1 MNKKYQQK
9 LLDIINEEIEYFLLE
24 QDPNAPPAPTPP
36 ADPSAPPSASPSTSS
51 GSPPAPTPPADPSA
65 SGGSPPA
72 DPNAPPDNDKKDDKD
87 DIKKKIESLSKKYD
101 EDIRKTILAKLQNG
115 GERKEAEDILRY
127 VEKNKNE
134 TDPEK
139 LVPKNVIK
147 TIEKLQKDFDIKTP
161 PPEPESP
168 EKPEE
173 KPPAASPSPVT
184 ESRLQKLV
192 REYLTYKKLYLRSQ

>member
-1 MNKKYQQK
+1 MVIFHKGLFIAVMNKKYQQK

-24 QDPNAPPAPTPP
+24 QDP
-36 ADPSAPPSASPSTSS
+36 SA
-51 GSPPAPTPPADPSA
+51 PPAPTPPADPSA

-72 DPNAPPDNDKKDDKD
+72 DPNAPPDNDKKDDKDDKD

-173 KPPAASPSPVT
+173 KPEEKPPATAPSPVT

>member
-36 ADPSAPPSASPSTSS
+36 ADPSAPPSASPS
-51 GSPPAPTPPADPSA
+51 A

-72 DPNAPPDNDKKDDKD
+72 DPNAPPDNDKKDDKDDKD

-173 KPPAASPSPVT
+173 KPEEKPPATAPSPVT